1 MILAVELLKAI
12 YQRRAVRD
20 YSDAEMTAALVQEL
34 LRAAVQAPSTM
45 NQQPWAFAVF
55 HGRARIEGYS
65 RRVKAHLLATT
76 NPMFGQDPRIDQY
89 ADTTANL
96 FHGAD
101 TVVVIC
107 AKPSPFPGVDDCY
120 LAAENLLLA
129 AHGLGLGSCP
139 IGFAR
144 SWFNRPDVKAELG
157 IPAHY
162 EVVLPVVLGHPSRP
176 TPAPP
181 KNEPEIVCWH
191 WDD

>member
-1 MILAVELLKAI
+1 VEVLKAI

-20 YSDAEMTAALVQEL
+20 YSDAEMTAPLVQEL

-89 ADTTANL
+89 ADTKANL

-144 SWFNRPDVKAELG
+144 SWFNRPDVKTELG
-157 IPAHY
+157 IPTHY
-162 EVVLPVVLGHPSRP
+162 EVVLPVVLGHPAHP

-181 KNEPEIVCWH
+181 KDEPEIVCWH

>member
-1 MILAVELLKAI
+1 MELLKAI

-20 YSDAEMTAALVQEL
+20 YSDAEMTAPLVQEL

-89 ADTTANL
+89 ADITANL

-101 TVVVIC
+101 TIIVIC
-107 AKPSPFPGVDDCY
+107 AKPSPFPAVDDCY

-129 AHGLGLGSCP
+129 AHGLGQLEGASIDRIFGNGLHEFLGNFISEN
-139 IGFAR
+139 
-144 SWFNRPDVKAELG
+144 NRLGNAIAEQYLF
-157 IPAHY
+157 
-162 EVVLPVVLGHPSRP
+162 
-176 TPAPP
+176 
-181 KNEPEIVCWH
+181 
-191 WDD
+191 